1 FHPRLAP
8 LSALLLLLALAPS
21 AAAIGI
27 ERISQVVVADSEEPF
42 SRRIYSYDID
52 TDSAGNLHLVY
63 ARPVSGANACDI
75 IYATGPSPSNL
86 VSSVLATD
94 AKLGSISTALL
105 VDPATDIVH
114 VSYIL
119 HQNDPDTCLVH
130 QSITAGVPSAPHVV
144 AFGGWHTKMQ
154 LNADGQPLFVR
165 ENGTSLNLLWPAGDD
180 AWTPIAFAPSGP
192 IQYRIADFAYD
203 PARWTYHVTYGDNA
217 GTHNGAPL
225 HNLHYAFSQGATH
238 WDHEIVDDSLTL
250 WELEFWTDL
259 VIGGDGQPVVSMYK
273 YAEYGGAYNTGTSL
287 LLARR
292 TGSAW
297 NKQIIAGTIPGLT
310 PPDHRAGMGG
320 QILLDD
326 FGILYGAWDNS
337 PDTPIDFDGAYGNIA
352 MNHAVS
358 DSPWQS
364 PFQVEPFSA
373 EGFCRLALHGSN
385 LYLFALAHYANAK
398 LYLDHLHVDRS
409 WDRTF
414 TPIGGGWRR
423 LSWFGDYVPM
433 ELDGWV
439 WHAQHGFFYIPPDAM
454 PHTTWLYSDALSWLW
469 TARTVYPFFWSHE
482 RESWLWY
489 NGAVNPRWFVDM
501 QSGQWL
507 SAP

>member
-1 FHPRLAP
+1 MTSLAPFQLRLAP
-8 LSALLLLLALAPS
+8 LGALLLLLALAPA

-27 ERISQVVVADSEEPF
+27 DRKSQVVVADSEEPF
-42 SRRIYSYDID
+42 NRRIYSYAID

-63 ARPVSGANACDI
+63 AKPAPGSNRCDI

-94 AKLGSISTALL
+94 GKLGSVSTALL
-105 VDPATDIVH
+105 VDKTTDTVH

-119 HQNDPDTCLVH
+119 HQSDPDTCLVH
-130 QSITAGVPSAPHVV
+130 QSIAAGIPSAPHVV
-144 AFGGWHTKMQ
+144 APGGWHTKMQ
-154 LNADGQPLFVR
+154 LDASGSPLFVR
-165 ENGTSLNLLWPAGDD
+165 ENGTSLYMLWSDGENS
-180 AWTPIAFAPSGP
+180 WTGFSFAPSGAIP
-192 IQYRIADFAYD
+192 YRIADFAYD
-203 PARWTYHVTYGDNA
+203 RARMAYHVTYGDHA
-217 GTHNGAPL
+217 GSTNGAPL

-238 WDHEIVDDSLTL
+238 WDHEIVDDSLSL
-250 WELEFWTDL
+250 WELEFWTCL
-259 VIGGDGQPVVSMYK
+259 VVGADGHPSVSMYK
-273 YAEYGGAYNTGTSL
+273 YAEYGGDYNTGTSL

-292 TGSAW
+292 GETNWS
-297 NKQIIAGTIPGLT
+297 KQIIAGTVPGLT

-320 QILLDD
+320 QILFDD

-364 PFQVEPFSA
+364 QFQVEPFSA
-373 EGFCRLALHGSN
+373 EGFCRLAIHGSN
-385 LYLFALAHYANAK
+385 LYLFALGHYANAR
-398 LYLDHLHVDRS
+398 LYLDHLQIDRS
-409 WDRTF
+409 WDRTS

-439 WHAQHGFFYIPPDAM
+439 WHSKHGFFYIPPISM

-469 TARTVYPFFWSHE
+469 TARTAATFS
-482 RESWLWY
+482 
-489 NGAVNPRWFVDM
+489 
-501 QSGQWL
+501 
-507 SAP
+507 